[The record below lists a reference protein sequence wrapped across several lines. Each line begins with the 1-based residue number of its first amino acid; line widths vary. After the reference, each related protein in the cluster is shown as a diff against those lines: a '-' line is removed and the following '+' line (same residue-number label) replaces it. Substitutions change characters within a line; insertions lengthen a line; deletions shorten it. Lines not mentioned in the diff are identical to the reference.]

1 MATIFDLLREAG
13 EDDNTQQE
21 TTPTEDNDTID
32 VDDTTDETQN
42 NDQDEDVADDEFDI
56 DTSLDDEGGDDTP
69 PESGVESDSS
79 SNDSSMEDDE
89 DEEPIEANTDIFSSL
104 TAEEQTVKIKELKNQ
119 YNQLYMSCDKILER
133 LNNLDP
139 GDDIGVTIINRF
151 SSTLFDIKTYIS
163 EYITDIFGT
172 KSFVENDIMLNRFL
186 MIIDSMTNILDKYV
200 KSKEKEQ

>member
-1 MATIFDLLREAG
+1 
-13 EDDNTQQE
+13 
-21 TTPTEDNDTID
+21 
-32 VDDTTDETQN
+32 
-42 NDQDEDVADDEFDI
+42 
-56 DTSLDDEGGDDTP
+56 
-69 PESGVESDSS
+69 
-79 SNDSSMEDDE
+79 
-89 DEEPIEANTDIFSSL
+89 
-104 TAEEQTVKIKELKNQ
+104 
-119 YNQLYMSCDKILER
+119 MSCDKILER